1 MLPIKEQ
8 SIIFSSCYSILEG
21 RHDFEVAIDMM
32 GSGRVDLKPMVTHR
46 FPLSD
51 VQEAVD
57 IAYDKNSGSVKVQIH
72 QD

>member
-1 MLPIKEQ
+1 MKEQ

-51 VQEAVD
+51 VQEAVN
-57 IAYDKNSGSVKVQIH
+57 IAYDKNRGSAKVQIH

>member
-1 MLPIKEQ
+1 MKEQ
-8 SIIFSSCYSILEG
+8 SIIFSNCYSVLHG

-32 GSGRVDLKPMVTHR
+32 GSGQINLKPMVTHR

-57 IAYDKNSGSVKVQIH
+57 TAYDKNKGSIKVQIH